1 MNKVD
6 YLTKHKKVTV
16 GVIVAI
22 LAVGGVAFAS
32 MASHPA
38 AQIAQTEAK
47 ASNNHKEQLNRV
59 LELRKQME
67 NEKNDQRKLD
77 DLKKIEL
84 KYQKYEKGPDS
95 YRKLTNAYQDAI
107 HSGKAYFLNKTNKTI
122 QDLTVK
128 DVNKENDVNGLNK
141 KIKSLQGQLKFVN
154 DNKEAVFEEDNV
166 KNYTKQINGLIKKY
180 QDRVKKLDEQKKN
193 DESKKAE
200 ESKKSEQ
207 SSQAAQSSQQ
217 NQANGQNQSNNGQS
231 SAAAGGQSQGNG
243 QGSVNGNSSYRGNSN
258 SGNSNS
264 YSGRSNSSYSGNS
277 NRNYSSN
284 GVRSNSYSQPSR
296 GNGNSGYKPSQPSR
310 PSRPANNGGGKTTHV
325 WSNGVGK
332 GNGVSSDV
340 TQNGNNVSV
349 SQNGQEQGGF
359 TIN

>member
-1 MNKVD
+1 MNKTNHF
-6 YLTKHKKVTV
+6 LEIGSSHKKLAV
-16 GVIVAI
+16 GISGAVVAV
-22 LAVGGVAFAS
+22 LAVGGVGFAS
-32 MASHPA
+32 MNSHPA

-47 ASNNHKEQLNRV
+47 ASNNHKEQLNKV
-59 LELRKQME
+59 SELRKQME

-154 DNKEAVFEEDNV
+154 DNKEAVFTEDNV

-231 SAAAGGQSQGNG
+231 NGNG

-284 GVRSNSYSQPSR
+284 GVRSNSYSQPRKS
-296 GNGNSGYKPSQPSR
+296 GSNGYIKPNQPSQPSR
-310 PSRPANNGGGKTTHV
+310 PANN
-325 WSNGVGK
+325 S
-332 GNGVSSDV
+332 GNGKIVGHVQSNH
-340 TQNGNNVSV
+340 NGNVQHSTTVSDGKNTTV
-349 SQNGQEQGGF
+349 YQDGKQQGGF

>member
-1 MNKVD
+1 MNK
-6 YLTKHKKVTV
+6 KHLELSQWSKKKKVTV
-16 GVIVAI
+16 GVATAAAAV
-22 LAVGGVAFAS
+22 LAVGGVGFAS
-32 MASHPA
+32 MNSHPA

-47 ASNNHKEQLNRV
+47 ASNNHKEQLNKV
-59 LELRKQME
+59 SELRKQME

-154 DNKEAVFEEDNV
+154 DNKEAVFTEDNV
-166 KNYTKQINGLIKKY
+166 KNYTKQINSLIKKY

-193 DESKKAE
+193 DESKKA
-200 ESKKSEQ
+200 EQ

-231 SAAAGGQSQGNG
+231 SAVAGGQSQGNG
-243 QGSVNGNSSYRGNSN
+243 QNSSNGNGSYSN
-258 SGNSNS
+258 SGNT
-264 YSGRSNSSYSGNS
+264 
-277 NRNYSSN
+277 
-284 GVRSNSYSQPSR
+284 NSYSQPSR
-296 GNGNSGYKPSQPSR
+296 SNGNSEYKPSQPSR
-310 PSRPANNGGGKTTHV
+310 PSTPSRPANNGNNNYGNGSTHV
-325 WSNGVGK
+325 IVNDGK
-332 GNGVSSDV
+332 GHKTNSDV
-340 TQNGNNVSV
+340 THNGNSSTVY
-349 SQNGQEQGGF
+349 QDGKQQGGF
-359 TIN
+359 TVN